1 MDPITAYS
9 NPVGA
14 FNRYRYA
21 NNNPYKFTDPDGPD
35 AFLFTDKNIFFV
47 TLYLTGLV
55 ATPGNI
61 AAIKSKFD
69 SVNPDFGNMR
79 SILRLLS
86 QPGGTG
92 SNTMNLS
99 PGYNTS
105 LFPTPARVSLGGVVG
120 NFGQINPSSSD
131 WLDAAVHDI
140 FHFADAPD
148 GCRDVG
154 GAFGNRNSAC
164 LDGYNRGNIMAGRHG
179 NSLTARDIDGIS
191 KNNSTQKLNLSGF
204 QGVFRVDGRSD
215 SKHLDRELSK

>member
-1 MDPITAYS
+1 VDPITAYS

-105 LFPTPARVSLGGVVG
+105 LFPTPARVFFGGRRW
-120 NFGQINPSSSD
+120 QL
-131 WLDAAVHDI
+131 W
-140 FHFADAPD
+140 ADKP
-148 GCRDVG
+148 
-154 GAFGNRNSAC
+154 
-164 LDGYNRGNIMAGRHG
+164 LI
-179 NSLTARDIDGIS
+179 I
-191 KNNSTQKLNLSGF
+191 
-204 QGVFRVDGRSD
+204 
-215 SKHLDRELSK
+215 